1 MTDWDRLV
9 TWIQALLTRGFIRV
23 FRRSTPEGMK
33 RVSFLDEEIVVY
45 TYSSDSDI
53 FAQTML
59 WGTIIWNNKKMEALS
74 PLAKELV
81 LIHESSHRDR
91 NSVFKGVFLGFA
103 ILCAV
108 GITSLLGVGWFILLG
123 VPPVQLAPA
132 VGMAAMMILGFL
144 LMFRLDE
151 AIADLHVVREL
162 GEERFLK
169 AYDEV
174 FDTGRSTL
182 TGWVM
187 GKLIYTKP
195 EHTIRFYRA
204 SKRLTSS

>member
-1 MTDWDRLV
+1 MV
-9 TWIQALLTRGFIRV
+9 AWIQAHLTRGFIRV
-23 FRRSTPEGMK
+23 CRRSTPEGTK
-33 RVSFLDEEIVVY
+33 QVSFLDEEIEVY

-59 WGTIIWNNKKMEALS
+59 WGTIIWNNTKMEALS

-81 LIHESSHRDR
+81 LIHEASHRDR

-103 ILCAV
+103 ILCAI
-108 GITSLLGVGWFILLG
+108 GITSLLGVGWLILQGAQPL
-123 VPPVQLAPA
+123 QLAST
-132 VGMAAMMILGFL
+132 VGVAAMMILVFL

-151 AIADLHVVREL
+151 AIADFHVVREL
-162 GEERFLK
+162 GEEQFLK
-169 AYDEV
+169 AYNEV
-174 FDTGRSTL
+174 FDTGRTTL

-204 SKRLTSS
+204 SKRLSSS